1 MISGWSLV
9 DEQGS
14 WGQLHYSTI
23 KIPDEIESKG
33 AFQFHCSRN
42 NDPVEA
48 RIYPIYKNAVEGNAH
63 LNGERGALAEN
74 TVPVDRKTAPQVY
87 LNFENQVILAL
98 TDSLKSPFELKLAIY
113 NPGQLLGTEILL
125 FRLVDYLKR
134 KEVSG
139 EIRLFL
145 IDYSYNTSL
154 SGVNY
159 ISQFAKDICLAL
171 PSSIQV
177 QCTFFASREDYLQ
190 LASNNPHFKHHLLIG
205 PETAKGFE
213 AFSSG
218 ADNGKDPIKLSKV
231 NSKVCELKLPG
242 KFTDYYPEDNR
253 LTAFKPIKE
262 SDDSTRNL
270 IIGGGVILI
279 AIGVAFLV
287 RRTLNSK

>member
-23 KIPDEIESKG
+23 KIPDEIEEKG
-33 AFQFHCSRN
+33 AFQFHCSRSN
-42 NDPVEA
+42 GPVA
-48 RIYPIYKNAVEGNAH
+48 TKIYPIYKNAVEGNAH
-63 LNGERGALAEN
+63 LNDERGALAEN
-74 TVPVDRKTAPQVY
+74 TVPVDRKTDPQVY

-134 KEVSG
+134 KDASG

-154 SGVNY
+154 SDVNY
-159 ISQFAKDICLAL
+159 VSQFARDICLAL

-177 QCTFFASREDYLQ
+177 QCTFFASREEYLQ
-190 LASNNPHFKHHLLIG
+190 LANSNSHFKHHLLIG

-213 AFSSG
+213 AFIGG
-218 ADNGKDPIKLSKV
+218 AENRKDPIKLSKG

-242 KFTDYYPEDNR
+242 KFTDYYREDNR
-253 LTAFKPIKE
+253 LTAFRPIKH
-262 SDDSTRNL
+262 DTTMTL
-270 IIGGGVILI
+270 ILGGGVIVCI
-279 AIGVAFLV
+279 AIGVAFLA
-287 RRTLNSK
+287 RRALNSK